1 MDRLNKNWFVEGWID
16 FEYKK
21 YILLA
26 YLQKIKNSFDNVKL
40 YPYLSDLIH
49 HYEDLIRYNSQ
60 QNQLKSSFQK
70 EIDNIDLKN
79 LKISFNNISE
89 DEIVN
94 KIMEIVDY
102 SIPRLKES
110 VDRGTELYDFISSK
124 IKMDSVGIIP
134 FYKKEGY
141 LLLQIEG
148 NEVVS
153 VYRYSSSIIHKNN
166 DHYHGL
172 MTKKI
177 DQFRF
182 SLANSLPK
190 IKIKLIKKY
199 TDLPTPATY
208 VIHSSMKFP
217 ANQTIMPIAKRLLLK
232 ELTKAA

>member
-124 IKMDSVGIIP
+124 IKMMIP
-134 FYKKEGY
+134 FC
-141 LLLQIEG
+141 
-148 NEVVS
+148 S
-153 VYRYSSSIIHKNN
+153 VLCMLNKVNN
-166 DHYHGL
+166 
-172 MTKKI
+172 T
-177 DQFRF
+177 
-182 SLANSLPK
+182 
-190 IKIKLIKKY
+190 
-199 TDLPTPATY
+199 
-208 VIHSSMKFP
+208 
-217 ANQTIMPIAKRLLLK
+217 IAKTFFFLI
-232 ELTKAA
+232 